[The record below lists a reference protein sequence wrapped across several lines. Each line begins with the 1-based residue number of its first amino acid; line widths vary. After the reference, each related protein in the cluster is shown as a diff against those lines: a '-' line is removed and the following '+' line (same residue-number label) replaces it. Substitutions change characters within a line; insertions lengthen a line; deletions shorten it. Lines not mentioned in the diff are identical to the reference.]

1 MSLTAPE
8 EGHWARDHKTLKSR
22 NNDHRD
28 STHERPTREDV
39 FVPQKG
45 KRVLWYSCGP
55 TVYDASHMG
64 HARSYIS
71 FDILR
76 RVMTDYFKY
85 DVFYCMNVTDIDD
98 KIILRARQNYLLEQY
113 RNRQNTAKQVL
124 ADIKD
129 AMIYRNLQNT
139 AKQVL
144 VDIKEAMIGSQ
155 RTFKPFLEKLEE
167 EGDKDKKVMLTRMR
181 DSITLN
187 LKVMEETG
195 LPQGDDADVKQKL
208 IDVARDV
215 LMGWLDKKYGSGV
228 TDNAI
233 FSDLPR
239 YWEGEF
245 HTDMD
250 SLQQQ
255 QENSIFSD
263 LPHYWEGEFHTDM
276 DSLQVLPADVLT
288 RVSEYIPEV
297 IAYVQKIIDNGY
309 GYESQGSVY
318 FDTVAFDTKDEHHY
332 AKLVPEAYGDK
343 KALSEGEGEL
353 SLTGLGEKRSAND
366 FALWKASKPG
376 EPSWDS
382 PWGKGRPGWHIECS
396 AMASC
401 ILGESMDIHSG
412 GFDLKFPHHDN
423 ELAQA
428 EAHYGNDHWVRYFLH
443 TGHLKIEGCKM
454 SKSLKNFVTIKE
466 ALVSYTAR
474 QIRLLFLLHSWKD
487 TLDYGTKT
495 MEIALEYEKHLMEF
509 FLSVKD
515 ILRTLPSSGIEAWD
529 KWNPEEVSLNNMYLE
544 KRQGVHEALCDSI
557 DTRTALEHVRELVT
571 AGNSYIGLVRASKR
585 RPNRRLLEIIAT
597 YITDLFRVFGAV
609 PSDHTVGFPQG
620 SGDQKT
626 NVEETV
632 MPYLSAFAGF
642 RDQVRQSARE
652 LKAKAI
658 LQQCDSIRDEVLPQL
673 GVRLEDVEG
682 QASVIKMVDRDT
694 LLKEKQEK
702 LQQEEAKRQEKE
714 AKKKAQEAAKAEKD
728 AQKRMPPSELFVSQ
742 TDKYSK
748 FDDKGMPTHD
758 AEGKELTKS
767 AVKKLTKLYE
777 AQEKKYKDHLRTL
790 EGQGEC

>member
-1 MSLTAPE
+1 MIKGKRTQPAWQAPDGEGNVQLKLYNSLTRQKE
-8 EGHWARDHKTLKSR
+8 
-22 NNDHRD
+22 
-28 STHERPTREDV
+28 V
-39 FVPQKG
+39 FVPQNG

-98 KIILRARQNYLLEQY
+98 KIIVRARQNYLLQQY
-113 RNRQNTAKQVL
+113 RERPDSARQVL
-124 ADIKD
+124 ADIQE
-129 AMIYRNLQNT
+129 A
-139 AKQVL
+139 L
-144 VDIKEAMIGSQ
+144 V
-155 RTFKPFLEKLEE
+155 PFQKKLEE
-167 EGDKDKKVMLTRMR
+167 ESDPDKKAMLTRTQDHIQR
-181 DSITLN
+181 TLTS
-187 LKVMEETG
+187 LQDAALSG
-195 LPQGDDADVKQKL
+195 GDQADTKQKL
-208 IDVARDV
+208 IDGARDV
-215 LMGWLDKKYGSGV
+215 LVGWLDKRLGSGV
-228 TDNAI
+228 TD
-233 FSDLPR
+233 
-239 YWEGEF
+239 
-245 HTDMD
+245 
-250 SLQQQ
+250 
-255 QENSIFSD
+255 NSIFSD
-263 LPHYWEGEFHTDM
+263 LPRKWEQEFHRDM
-276 DSLQVLPADVLT
+276 ESLQVLPADVLT

-318 FDTVAFDTKDEHHY
+318 FDTVAFDNKESHHY

-353 SLTGLGEKRSAND
+353 SLSGPGEKRSVND

-428 EAHYGNDHWVRYFLH
+428 EAHYENDHWVRYFLH

-454 SKSLKNFVTIKE
+454 SKSLKNFVTIKD
-466 ALVSYTAR
+466 ALTRYTAR

-487 TLDYGTKT
+487 TLDYGERT

-509 FLSVKD
+509 FLSVAG
-515 ILRTLPSSGIEAWD
+515 ILRTSPASGLEAWE
-529 KWNPEEVSLNNMYLE
+529 KWTAEEVSLNNKYLQ
-544 KRQGVHEALCDSI
+544 KRQNVHEALCDSI
-557 DTRTALEHVRELVT
+557 DTRTALEHIRELVSSSN
-571 AGNSYIGLVRASKR
+571 AYIGQARAGKR
-585 RPNRRLLEIIAT
+585 RPNRRLLENIAT

-609 PSDHTVGFPQG
+609 PSSQTIGFPQG
-620 SGDQKT
+620 SGEQGA

-632 MPYLSAFAGF
+632 MPYLLAFAGF

-652 LKAKAI
+652 LKATPI
-658 LQQCDSIRDEVLPQL
+658 LQHCDNIRDNVLPNL
-673 GVRLEDVEG
+673 GVRLEDIEG
-682 QASVIKMVDRDT
+682 EPSVIKLVDRDT
-694 LLKEKQEK
+694 LMKEREEK
-702 LQQEEAKRQEKE
+702 LKQEEAKQKEKE

-728 AQKRMPPSELFVSQ
+728 AQKKIPPSELFTSQ
-742 TDKYSK
+742 TDKFSK

-758 AEGKELTKS
+758 AEGNELTKS
-767 AVKKLTKLYE
+767 ALKKLTKQYE
-777 AQEKKYKDHLRTL
+777 AQEKKYKEYLKSV
-790 EGQGEC
+790 EGQGEL